1 MNQFQQKNPQGFQAI
16 NQMIRSGAN
25 PNGILKQ
32 MMGQANNQDI
42 QNIFGQARQMGVPD
56 NILKNL
62 QNMR

>member
-1 MNQFQQKNPQGFQAI
+1 MNQLQQRDPQRFQTV

-32 MMGQANNQDI
+32 MMGQANTQDI
-42 QNIFGQARQMGVPD
+42 QNVFGQARQMGVPD
-56 NILKNL
+56 NFLSNL